1 MCPPPP
7 FPALPGRWQMAAQG
21 QMAMGGVGGAIS
33 IQVGVGLWATH
44 VCVPP
49 PHQNP
54 GCEP

>member
-1 MCPPPP
+1 MCPPP